1 MFATNRIVTKL
12 AACKRVQTPP
22 PTAVHAFPLLIDT
35 EKAAT
40 PRLQTEERAS
50 GAWRGVYWPGL
61 RDGRCARHGELVGA
75 FTALCYR
82 CHLEQLDAAAR
93 GSRSGNARRHMRPR
107 RPSWR
112 KASRERSGDLADCAD
127 LAAGSGVG
135 AVSDVR
141 GFYASIG
148 VVLPQRKGSNV
159 SVRCFT
165 APDKHRRGD
174 RSPSCSVSVVTGAY
188 NCFVCAAKGGPYDA
202 ALACGLTP
210 AEIASSSCGRR

>member
-1 MFATNRIVTKL
+1 VFATNRIVTKL

-93 GSRSGNARRHMRPR
+93 GSREWERPA
-107 RPSWR
+107 PHEA
-112 KASRERSGDLADCAD
+112 ASTFVAEGEQ
-127 LAAGSGVG
+127 G
-135 AVSDVR
+135 A
-141 GFYASIG
+141 
-148 VVLPQRKGSNV
+148 LW
-159 SVRCFT
+159 
-165 APDKHRRGD
+165 
-174 RSPSCSVSVVTGAY
+174 
-188 NCFVCAAKGGPYDA
+188 
-202 ALACGLTP
+202 
-210 AEIASSSCGRR
+210 